1 MAYINQTVE
10 EILCSRWAWCIEE
23 NPKERRAHRS
33 SWPGHT
39 RSLDDDDL
47 CETLLVYVRD
57 FKQERRG
64 IRDIDVAV
72 KLRKADDEALAMAD
86 LMSAM
91 MGANRLN

>member
-1 MAYINQTVE
+1 
-10 EILCSRWAWCIEE
+10 
-23 NPKERRAHRS
+23 
-33 SWPGHT
+33 
-39 RSLDDDDL
+39 LDDDDL